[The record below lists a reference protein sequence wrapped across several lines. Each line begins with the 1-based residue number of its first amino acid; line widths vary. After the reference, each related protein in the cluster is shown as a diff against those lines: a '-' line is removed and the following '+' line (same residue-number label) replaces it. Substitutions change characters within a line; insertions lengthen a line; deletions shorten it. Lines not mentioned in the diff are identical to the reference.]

1 MQLRWCRSVYHLFD
15 ETFVVIYWIGLWHL
29 FSHTGL
35 LEKVWVDSVCVFFG
49 AIGLLFIKAVEP
61 VEVQQTIAAVQRTA
75 APHIR
80 VRNPN
85 PVRNKSQSKV

>member
-15 ETFVVIYWIGLWHL
+15 ETFVLIYWIGLWHL

-35 LEKVWVDSVCVFFG
+35 LEKVWFDWLCVFFG

-75 APHIR
+75 APAIR
-80 VRNPN
+80 VQDNS
-85 PVRNKSQSKV
+85 KSARKTQSKV